1 MLLVRVLL
9 FSILPGIQS
18 YLQYYIHIQTELQ
31 QSWASPTAAPV
42 VNKRRIT
49 RGPRFGTPPQ
59 LLSFKEAVVVTRTSR
74 VRRYP
79 TSVEERQN
87 VFQMT
92 FSRQVVRPLISL
104 TLSISLATSG
114 TKKKREG
121 IYLYLSSTSVFLSP
135 CRKTSCSH
143 YPRALLSISP
153 IHHFFSPSCACH
165 DPRFLHVTWKHTRQN
180 EARKEPNA
188 AAACYSSWFS
198 AINWREA
205 ILKSSRGPT

>member
-1 MLLVRVLL
+1 MFCYFLY
-9 FSILPGIQS
+9 SQESNHIYS
-18 YLQYYIHIQTELQ
+18 TIHIQTELQ

-114 TKKKREG
+114 TKKKKRRH
-121 IYLYLSSTSVFLSP
+121 LSLSVLNFCLSF
-135 CRKTSCSH
+135 SLSENI
-143 YPRALLSISP
+143 LLSLPTCTSL
-153 IHHFFSPSCACH
+153 HFTHPS
-165 DPRFLHVTWKHTRQN
+165 FLLTFVRLSWPTFLKHKSVTWKHTRQN

-188 AAACYSSWFS
+188 AAACYSSWSS